1 MIEQVL
7 LRLEC
12 FGFPVRDAEREALE
26 QAVEAAREEICNT
39 CNLAEVPEG
48 LKFYWIER
56 SCVKYLRGL
65 GLHDVKMGEVTM
77 KFDDVYPTT
86 ARFRKMV
93 W

>member
-12 FGFPVRDAEREALE
+12 FGYPVGEDEREALE
-26 QAVEAAREEICNT
+26 QAMDAAREEICNT
-39 CNLAEVPEG
+39 CNCEEVPEG

-56 SCVKYLRGL
+56 ACVKYLRGL
-65 GLHDVKMGEVTM
+65 GLCDVKMGEVTM

>member
-12 FGFPVRDAEREALE
+12 FGYPVEDSGREALE

-39 CNLAEVPEG
+39 CNLQDVPPQ
-48 LKFYWIER
+48 LKFYWIEQ
-56 SCVKYLRGL
+56 SCIKYLRGL
-65 GLHDVKMGEVTM
+65 GVHDVKMGEVTL
-77 KFDDVYPTT
+77 KFDDVYPHT